1 MQRTPIRMREGYGR
15 RRTSS
20 EIESILEGYR
30 KSGLSQRSFART
42 VGIGVSTLQLWLRKG
57 CNKVRRRYGRPI
69 KRAGAGVRLVE
80 VELVEVGLGGVA
92 SGSVDEKAGY
102 EIELRN
108 GDRLR
113 LASAFHD
120 EEVRRLLG
128 LLREVR

>member
-80 VELVEVGLGGVA
+80 VGLGGVA
-92 SGSVDEKAGY
+92 SGSVDEKASY